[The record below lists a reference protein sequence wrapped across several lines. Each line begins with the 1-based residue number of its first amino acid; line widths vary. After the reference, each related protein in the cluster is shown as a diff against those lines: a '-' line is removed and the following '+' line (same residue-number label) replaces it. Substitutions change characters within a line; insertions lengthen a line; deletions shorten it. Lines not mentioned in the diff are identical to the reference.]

1 MCDPDLEDV
10 PDYFGINTVPYDR
23 IRKHTLFEN
32 ADLQKLKKQS
42 KEGKKWKDLGE
53 ERIQAITSRDMG
65 EVPEGNRRRVPET
78 ITFNL
83 RWIGFQ
89 KENGFMLWD
98 QGRFDEVT
106 APGALGIFKEKSKG
120 SSMDLRPVDSLF
132 DVSLTRNI
140 FHEVCMPLP
149 TPLLSPTFLFF
160 L

>member
-1 MCDPDLEDV
+1 M
-10 PDYFGINTVPYDR
+10 
-23 IRKHTLFEN
+23 
-32 ADLQKLKKQS
+32 
-42 KEGKKWKDLGE
+42 GE

-78 ITFNL
+78 ITFNP

-140 FHEVCMPLP
+140 FHEVRMF
-149 TPLLSPTFLFF
+149 LSLFSF
-160 L
+160 SPFSLFSVN